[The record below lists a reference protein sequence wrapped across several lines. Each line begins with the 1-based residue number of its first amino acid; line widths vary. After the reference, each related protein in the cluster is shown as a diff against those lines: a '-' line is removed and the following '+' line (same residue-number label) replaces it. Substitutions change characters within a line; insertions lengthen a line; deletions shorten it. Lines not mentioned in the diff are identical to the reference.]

1 MLKGAPSR
9 ALSTFELIAFVAA
22 MMSLNALTIDV
33 MLPALPDIGRDF
45 ALTNDNDRQLVIIA
59 FVTTFGVAQLVY
71 GALADAFGRRI
82 VLIWALVLY
91 FIGTLLC
98 VAAPTFELL
107 LAARAMQGLG
117 SAATRVVATAVV
129 RDTVSGQRM
138 AQIMSMAMTVF
149 MIVPIVAPSVGQLI
163 LFVAPWRWIF
173 GALLIFSALV
183 LAWTLLRLPETL
195 KDENRTPLRLGPT
208 FANYAAVLKHRQT
221 LGYII
226 ASSFITAALFGYIAV
241 SEQIYVDVYG
251 LGAAFPL
258 AFGAIAIAMS
268 FGTAG
273 NARLVTRIGMRRMS
287 QTSALCFAGFAA
299 LNAVLALSG
308 FTSFWVFAPMLAVTF
323 SVLGA
328 MNGNFS
334 ALAMEPAGRMAGAAA
349 ALYGALTATAG
360 SMLGAVFARLYDGTT
375 LPFLTSLVVL
385 GIAVFAAIA
394 WTERGRLFQR
404 DNPLDQRAP

>member
-59 FVTTFGVAQLVY
+59 FVTTFGIAQLVY

-82 VLIWALVLY
+82 VLIWALVIYL
-91 FIGTLLC
+91 FGTLLC

-117 SAATRVVATAVV
+117 SAATRVVATSVV

-149 MIVPIVAPSVGQLI
+149 MIVPIAAPSVGQLI

-183 LAWTLLRLPETL
+183 LVWTLLRLPETL
-195 KDENRTPLRLGPT
+195 RAEDRTPFRLGPT
-208 FANYAAVLKHRQT
+208 FANYAAVLSHRQS
-221 LGYII
+221 LGYTL
-226 ASSFITAALFGYIAV
+226 ASSFLTAAVFGYIAV
-241 SEQIYVDVYG
+241 SEQIFVDIYE

-273 NARLVTRIGMRRMS
+273 NARLVTRIGMRRVS
-287 QTSALCFAGFAA
+287 QACALWFTGFAA
-299 LNAVLALSG
+299 LNAALTLNG
-308 FTSFWVFAPMLAVTF
+308 IDSFWIFAIGLSLTLG
-323 SVLGA
+323 VLGG
-328 MNGNFS
+328 MSGNFG
-334 ALAMEPAGRMAGAAA
+334 ALAMEPAGRMAGVAA
-349 ALYGALTATAG
+349 ALYGSLTASVG
-360 SMLGAVFARLYDGTT
+360 GMIGAVLARLYNGTT
-375 LPFLTSLVVL
+375 TPFLLSLVVL
-385 GIAVFAAIA
+385 GAAVFAALA
-394 WTERGRLFQR
+394 WTERWRLFRR
-404 DNPLDQRAP
+404 DPPPQ